1 MSKAE
6 TVIKAALG
14 SAVREAINQSSVP
27 ATIHEAEAIV
37 RDTVAEVAPVIAHA
51 TNNEPWFQSR
61 VIIGN
66 VVAIML
72 AVTGV
77 VGLLRAGVT
86 DVEVYSVPIGAI
98 LANGFSLYGRLIANK
113 PLGR

>member
-14 SAVREAINQSSVP
+14 SAVREAINQSSVEAAP
-27 ATIHEAEAIV
+27 FEAEAIV
-37 RDTVAEVAPVIAHA
+37 REAVKEAAPVIAHA

-86 DVEVYSVPIGAI
+86 DVEVYTVPVGAI
-98 LANGFSLYGRLIANK
+98 LANGFSLYGRLIATK
-113 PLGR
+113 PLGQ